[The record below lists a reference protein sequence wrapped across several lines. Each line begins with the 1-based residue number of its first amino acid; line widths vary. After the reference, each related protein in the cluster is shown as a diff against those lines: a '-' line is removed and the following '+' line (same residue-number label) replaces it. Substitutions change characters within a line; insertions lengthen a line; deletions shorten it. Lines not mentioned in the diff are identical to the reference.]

1 MEPPS
6 APARVVKVLG
16 RIGARGILTEVRVEL
31 LKFPRMQ
38 MLRAVKGPV
47 HLGDI
52 IRIPDAIEDAWRS
65 Y

>member
-16 RIGARGILTEVRVEL
+16 RIGARGPLTEVRVEL

-38 MLRAVKGPV
+38 MLRAVKGKSQ
-47 HLGDI
+47 L
-52 IRIPDAIEDAWRS
+52 